1 MWYKFLYEVFIVT
14 NLPTQNEKFIQQE
27 INDLHKEVTNLTQE
41 VNVLEKRFD
50 FMQDA
55 DARIMLEQ
63 QAIIK
68 SMKLFTKIAN
78 DLMDKEEE
86 KTTKKPTGAHYG

>member
-1 MWYKFLYEVFIVT
+1 M
-14 NLPTQNEKFIQQE
+14 NDPPTQNEKFIQQE
-27 INDLHKEVTNLTQE
+27 LKDLHREVTNLTQE

-55 DARIMLEQ
+55 DARIVMEQ

-68 SMKLFTKIAN
+68 SMKLFTKIAK
-78 DLMDKEEE
+78 DLMDNEDK
-86 KTTKKPTGAHYG
+86 KKPKQAGIE